1 MVCLSLLFSPFLCT
15 VVDGHVK
22 RLQDEDIQSNVLE
35 ITGSNVQQAYIT
47 CPADPNATL
56 GIKLPF
62 LVMIVKNVKKYFTF
76 EIQVL
81 DDKNVR
87 RRFRASNYQVL
98 ELLVLRI
105 QLRVMALRHYLYQEQ
120 WMVSGCGHIF
130 VDHLLLKTKYD
141 IWKPGND
148 EICSGYN
155 RGKGVTRVKPYICAM
170 PLRLDEGWNQIQL
183 NLSDLTRRAYG
194 TNYVETLRVQVHAN
208 CRLRRIYFSERLYS
222 EEELP
227 PEFKLYLPMQ
237 VNLMDWFSRADDGY
251 LVVPRG
257 FDGFSP
263 SSDSWS
269 KWDSTPFGNFKS
281 GMKRNNMRSYVG
293 AEDCEVTG
301 NGLSSDVDM
310 EKFGID
316 EEPFDNAASQASYCN
331 MDQWSS
337 YPPEQLEFHLDNL
350 ASIDQLDDVFL
361 SSLLA
366 DGPTGMDAADETSD
380 LSTDSPHS
388 MLMDD
393 DQAGNEDSNSEH
405 MTTNS
410 CAGTAKYF
418 SAHAFTSPVDWRSRE
433 VNNPYLL
440 EKAPQPEI
448 AVKLEHDKGDSRVSD
463 KEISMEE
470 SILQHLENLTS
481 QLTEQTRIC
490 FRDSLYRLADNSKQD
505 ACQSRNAMTD
515 QDSTWFSKE
524 EATESQTN
532 VIDRTVANLLFSNVE
547 FGVSEGSSLDFAESS
562 NIRQHSDNMLWNN
575 ISGSSGGDAPTLMG

>member
-1 MVCLSLLFSPFLCT
+1 
-15 VVDGHVK
+15 
-22 RLQDEDIQSNVLE
+22 
-35 ITGSNVQQAYIT
+35 
-47 CPADPNATL
+47 
-56 GIKLPF
+56 
-62 LVMIVKNVKKYFTF
+62 
-76 EIQVL
+76 
-81 DDKNVR
+81 
-87 RRFRASNYQVL
+87 
-98 ELLVLRI
+98 
-105 QLRVMALRHYLYQEQ
+105 
-120 WMVSGCGHIF
+120 
-130 VDHLLLKTKYD
+130 
-141 IWKPGND
+141 
-148 EICSGYN
+148 
-155 RGKGVTRVKPYICAM
+155 
-170 PLRLDEGWNQIQL
+170 
-183 NLSDLTRRAYG
+183 
-194 TNYVETLRVQVHAN
+194 
-208 CRLRRIYFSERLYS
+208 
-222 EEELP
+222 
-227 PEFKLYLPMQ
+227 
-237 VNLMDWFSRADDGY
+237 MDWFSRVDDGY

-310 EKFGID
+310 KKFGID

-380 LSTDSPHS
+380 LSTDSSRS

-405 MTTNS
+405 MTSNS

-418 SAHAFTSPVDWRSRE
+418 SAHGFTSPVDWRSRE

-524 EATESQTN
+524 EATESRTN